1 MGYWLWE
8 MGDGSVDDNDD
19 NLRPNQYP
27 LGAQMDSNT
36 TQRWEMGYRLWG
48 IGYRLWVMGVR
59 CEM

>member
-36 TQRWEMGYRLWG
+36 TQRGRWA
-48 IGYRLWVMGVR
+48 IGYGVLAIGYG
-59 CEM
+59 